1 MKKTAVFLML
11 ATAAVLPGCKS
22 QETAEDIKTT
32 EEMTADVQNNPLMKK
47 SGNKHGIESF
57 DKITTNDYR
66 TAANAGMRKEKER
79 INAIVTNTAAP
90 NSWNIVST
98 LSMDWSAGRSA
109 DGGVMLHTLTTIGST
124 RLSPSYC
131 CPRNDVHHA
140 PAPLPSRG

>member
-57 DKITTNDYR
+57 DKSPPTT
-66 TAANAGMRKEKER
+66 TAQLPMPACARRKS
-79 INAIVTNTAAP
+79 A
-90 NSWNIVST
+90 
-98 LSMDWSAGRSA
+98 SM
-109 DGGVMLHTLTTIGST
+109 
-124 RLSPSYC
+124 P
-131 CPRNDVHHA
+131 
-140 PAPLPSRG
+140 

>member
-1 MKKTAVFLML
+1 ML

-90 NSWNIVST
+90 TFENTINAMDKAGAELDRALMTFSPLSSSNSTADCVTSKGTFTVALRTQRRYLHEPPT
-98 LSMDWSAGRSA
+98 L
-109 DGGVMLHTLTTIGST
+109 
-124 RLSPSYC
+124 
-131 CPRNDVHHA
+131 
-140 PAPLPSRG
+140 